1 MPVGLLV
8 GLAIHAALV
17 ALTVTAPRR
26 PRLVAAAAFRVASA
40 YNEAPF
46 VFVYLVVVS
55 SLGQLSGI
63 GSAPWE
69 SRATLGLAALVVG
82 ALLII
87 AWWGRRERPL
97 VMQALDDG
105 LGPAWRQD
113 TPTALIGGMQAR
125 PPLDPDPADAF
136 RPPAGLGESLPR
148 SRLRDRRPPQ
158 PAGSLSPPVT
168 SP

>member
-1 MPVGLLV
+1 
-8 GLAIHAALV
+8 
-17 ALTVTAPRR
+17 
-26 PRLVAAAAFRVASA
+26 VASA

-87 AWWGRRERPL
+87 AWW
-97 VMQALDDG
+97 A
-105 LGPAWRQD
+105 
-113 TPTALIGGMQAR
+113 GGN
-125 PPLDPDPADAF
+125 
-136 RPPAGLGESLPR
+136 
-148 SRLRDRRPPQ
+148 DRW
-158 PAGSLSPPVT
+158 
-168 SP
+168 